1 MADRFPLIVDSST
14 QRVKELVSGDNL
26 DLTSSGIV
34 NVKNITLPDSSDST
48 DGRLKFGASTD
59 MMLYHFGGANY
70 FDVTNT
76 LNIRGGTGVTI
87 NIKPKNDEEGIIIT
101 PNGSVKLYYDNSS
114 KFETTSG
121 GASVTGTFAASTRI
135 NINNTTTTAS
145 DIVHSINTGG
155 SLTTTQRTKADGTIQ
170 LGSVN
175 GGSDT
180 ANIVLNAD
188 GSASFAGGG
197 FALDSDGEITTNVK
211 SQGHIELD
219 STGSFSSPKIK
230 FFANTGFAEFT
241 GEIKVEGDNT
251 PSGLYSGISKYGS
264 LLIATSSEAV
274 GDARL
279 AIDSGN
285 GNITSIGSATFAARV
300 DAGAITVDSNLTPT
314 SGTSIEAFYGST
326 GGVIQAYD
334 RDNSNWEPLRVK
346 GSNWTIDLDG
356 TATFAGRVNAGSS
369 TLDNAAVVGSGNHAT
384 KGVFQAYHYN
394 NGSVWVAGGADGVTK
409 SEITAAGAATFAGVV
424 DAAGL
429 TPGYITATMPSGE
442 TASSWGVITGRSDS
456 STVTSQIKA
465 DGSASFVSGGT
476 TIDSSSG
483 VLVTSSSG
491 AKSQLNGDGFYQIKT
506 DGSTNAATILASGA
520 ATFAGDGHFKCN
532 GTAHADMGVQFI
544 NDGEV
549 KIYRPTGGG
558 GSVNLISGS
567 AGVGSPSEQF
577 SVKADGTASF
587 NGNVTSKATFLNEL
601 QSGYSAT
608 GSAYKVFHSSDTFVH
623 ILNNGTTTFGNTS
636 GGGSGTGGMQ
646 FTPSN
651 GQLDLINT
659 NSGSLITG
667 YNRNS
672 TSQVFTVAANGSMLL
687 GTTTAGEA
695 TADNLTIEDSGHCGI
710 TLRSGTSSVGTF
722 FFADGTSGDDRF
734 RGLIQYDHSSNF
746 LKFATNAQEKMR
758 IDSSGI
764 AKFQSS
770 GNVIGANSSVS
781 AGTSNRLFYGQHSA
795 TAFSGTMS
803 FTVYTNGNVQNTND
817 SYGQISDVK
826 LKENI
831 VDAPSQWD
839 DFKAVRFRKYNF
851 KEETGHET
859 HTQLGVIAQ
868 ELELTSPGLVYEV
881 PDEDNEGNNLG
892 TTTKAV
898 KSSILTKKAL
908 VALQEAMN
916 RIETLEAK
924 VAALEAG

>member
-817 SYGQISDVK
+817 SYGQLSDVK

>member
-1 MADRFPLIVDSST
+1 
-14 QRVKELVSGDNL
+14 
-26 DLTSSGIV
+26 
-34 NVKNITLPDSSDST
+34 
-48 DGRLKFGASTD
+48 
-59 MMLYHFGGANY
+59 
-70 FDVTNT
+70 
-76 LNIRGGTGVTI
+76 
-87 NIKPKNDEEGIIIT
+87 
-101 PNGSVKLYYDNSS
+101 
-114 KFETTSG
+114 
-121 GASVTGTFAASTRI
+121 
-135 NINNTTTTAS
+135 
-145 DIVHSINTGG
+145 
-155 SLTTTQRTKADGTIQ
+155 
-170 LGSVN
+170 
-175 GGSDT
+175 
-180 ANIVLNAD
+180 
-188 GSASFAGGG
+188 
-197 FALDSDGEITTNVK
+197 
-211 SQGHIELD
+211 
-219 STGSFSSPKIK
+219 
-230 FFANTGFAEFT
+230 
-241 GEIKVEGDNT
+241 
-251 PSGLYSGISKYGS
+251 
-264 LLIATSSEAV
+264 
-274 GDARL
+274 
-279 AIDSGN
+279 
-285 GNITSIGSATFAARV
+285 
-300 DAGAITVDSNLTPT
+300 
-314 SGTSIEAFYGST
+314 
-326 GGVIQAYD
+326 
-334 RDNSNWEPLRVK
+334 
-346 GSNWTIDLDG
+346 
-356 TATFAGRVNAGSS
+356 
-369 TLDNAAVVGSGNHAT
+369 
-384 KGVFQAYHYN
+384 
-394 NGSVWVAGGADGVTK
+394 
-409 SEITAAGAATFAGVV
+409 
-424 DAAGL
+424 
-429 TPGYITATMPSGE
+429 MPSGE

>member
-1 MADRFPLIVDSST
+1 
-14 QRVKELVSGDNL
+14 
-26 DLTSSGIV
+26 
-34 NVKNITLPDSSDST
+34 
-48 DGRLKFGASTD
+48 
-59 MMLYHFGGANY
+59 
-70 FDVTNT
+70 
-76 LNIRGGTGVTI
+76 
-87 NIKPKNDEEGIIIT
+87 
-101 PNGSVKLYYDNSS
+101 
-114 KFETTSG
+114 
-121 GASVTGTFAASTRI
+121 
-135 NINNTTTTAS
+135 
-145 DIVHSINTGG
+145 
-155 SLTTTQRTKADGTIQ
+155 TTTQRTKADGTIQ

-369 TLDNAAVVGSGNHAT
+369 TLDNAAVVGSANHAT

-817 SYGQISDVK
+817 SYGQLSDVK